1 MLSRRANDIRF
12 AAVFSKARRQR
23 KMDLRAQKNAQ
34 EMQRLEKLLEEL
46 ETEEE
51 VHLTERLSASV
62 ASHQLTANVLLTRTQ
77 ELKDVSED
85 SKEFFDCML
94 TQMNWTELLL
104 EDQDVLGTR
113 A

>member
-1 MLSRRANDIRF
+1 
-12 AAVFSKARRQR
+12 V
-23 KMDLRAQKNAQ
+23 
-34 EMQRLEKLLEEL
+34 
-46 ETEEE
+46 
-51 VHLTERLSASV
+51 
-62 ASHQLTANVLLTRTQ
+62 NVLLPRTQ